1 MEVCTVQSHRH
12 SSPCRGMDG
21 IHFSMSSASR
31 FSPIA
36 SDRRAFI
43 RILFVAPPFIHSSS
57 ILVNLSRVVGWSRVI
72 TFSVA
77 VDIPSCNPSWYHTAA
92 TVHSW
97 FSRSGMCPCT
107 SKPGRRERQ
116 ITGFIQFFKCYLWLA
131 SCNICSIIEIA
142 NPQQRTNRP
151 CQSLYPHSC
160 QPSMV
165 TAHWSHGAQ
174 ILEDRVIGKAPSSM
188 FTA

>member
-1 MEVCTVQSHRH
+1 MEVRTVQSHRH
-12 SSPCRGMDG
+12 SSLCRGMDG
-21 IHFSMSSASR
+21 TVHFSMSSASR

-36 SDRRAFI
+36 SDRRAFT
-43 RILFVAPPFIHSSS
+43 RILFVALPFIHSSS

-77 VDIPSCNPSWYHTAA
+77 VVIPSCNPSWCHTAA

-116 ITGFIQFFKCYLWLA
+116 ITGFTQFFKCYFWLT
-131 SCNICSIIEIA
+131 SCNICSHTKIA
-142 NPQQRTNRP
+142 NLNKGLTVHVNR
-151 CQSLYPHSC
+151 Y
-160 QPSMV
+160 
-165 TAHWSHGAQ
+165 
-174 ILEDRVIGKAPSSM
+174 ILTHVNRLWLQHIGHIGPKCSRIAFFAPI
-188 FTA
+188 

>member
-36 SDRRAFI
+36 LDLRAFI

-77 VDIPSCNPSWYHTAA
+77 VDIPSCKPSWYHTAA

-131 SCNICSIIEIA
+131 SCNICSLITIA
-142 NPQQRTNRP
+142 NPQQRLTVHVNRYTLTHVNRLWL
-151 CQSLYPHSC
+151 QH
-160 QPSMV
+160 
-165 TAHWSHGAQ
+165 
-174 ILEDRVIGKAPSSM
+174 IGRMGPKYSRIAFLAPRPSSM